1 MAKKK
6 PHPQPRKVE
15 IREASQERFLKAF
28 AEIGYVTQA
37 AAAAAISR
45 STHLK
50 WLNDCPGY
58 EERFEDARQQHIDA
72 MAAECFRR
80 AVKGTTEH
88 VYYLGCKVD
97 SVQKYSDNLLM
108 FMLKA
113 AEPHKYRDNQK
124 SEDDA
129 DLTKQIAARLANMV
143 KPSQENPPST
153 T

>member
-6 PHPQPRKVE
+6 AAKRIADTQA
-15 IREASQERFLKAF
+15 ASQERFLKAF

-37 AAAAAISR
+37 AAAAGISR
-45 STHLK
+45 HTHIA
-50 WLNDCPGY
+50 WLNKSPGY

-143 KPSQENPPST
+143 KPSETNPPGST
-153 T
+153 